1 MARNDKFQRMKLLRG
16 VALSVLL
23 GEETAPYEPNQFK
36 NLSVDV
42 ADVLSKRDG
51 AEKPSWVSVGAT
63 YASLSDDDEEFLR
76 EVLADLQR
84 EGVLIE
90 GLNPDN
96 PRWPFF
102 RLSSRAGE
110 ILAAQKALA
119 VAPSHVPFIPASES
133 KPGQPGH
140 SKHQEVTSMAEQ
152 PTGEAP
158 PKVFI
163 SYSWDD
169 EGHKQWVREF
179 AARLRGD
186 GVEAIIDQW
195 EVVPGDRLPL
205 FMEKAIREN
214 SYVLIVC
221 TPKYKEKSDNRKG
234 GVGYEGDI
242 MTAEVYAGANHRKF
256 IPVLRGG
263 SWSTA
268 IPSWLGGKY
277 SIDLSHTPY
286 SDDQYRD
293 LLATLHNMR
302 DQAPPVGPAPR
313 RPSPPEPIREA
324 VKKFL
329 PTQEGVSKEFEP
341 IKIVGVLADEVGEP
355 LNDGTRGSALYAV
368 PFKLNRSPST
378 EWSELFVRTWDRPP
392 SWTTS
397 HRPGIAQVQG
407 DRVVLTRTTLEE
419 VQKTHRDTLKLVVDA
434 VNKEIAELVRR
445 RRAAEQAKTEQS
457 QQHKENVRR
466 IADDI
471 KFD

>member
-1 MARNDKFQRMKLLRG
+1 MARHDKLQRMKLLRD

-23 GEETAPYEPNQFK
+23 GEHTVPYEPNQFK
-36 NLSVDV
+36 SLSVDV
-42 ADVLSKRDG
+42 ADVLSKRDN
-51 AEKPSWVSVGAT
+51 AEKPSWVSIGAT
-63 YASLSDDDEEFLR
+63 YASLSDDDEELLR

-90 GLNPDN
+90 GLNSDN

-102 RLSSRAGE
+102 RLSSRAEE
-110 ILAAQKALA
+110 ILASQKSLP
-119 VAPSHVPFIPASES
+119 VAPSLLPPAEGP
-133 KPGQPGH
+133 KPGQPGPAN
-140 SKHQEVTSMAEQ
+140 HQEVTPMPDRQ
-152 PTGEAP
+152 PDEAP

-169 EGHKQWVREF
+169 EGHKQWVRDF
-179 AARLRGD
+179 AARLRAD

-195 EVVPGDRLPL
+195 AVVPGDRLPH

-263 SWSTA
+263 SWTTA

-277 SIDLSHTPY
+277 SIDLSGSPY
-286 SDDQYRD
+286 SEDQYRD

-329 PTQEGVSKEFEP
+329 PTQEDTNKEFEP
-341 IKIVGVLADEVGEP
+341 VRIVGVLADEVGEP
-355 LNDGTRGSALYAV
+355 LNDGTQGSALYAV
-368 PFKLNRSPST
+368 PFKLNRTPST
-378 EWSELFVRTWDRPP
+378 EWADLFIRTWDHPP
-392 SWTTS
+392 QFTTS
-397 HRPGIAQVQG
+397 HRPGIARVQG
-407 DRVVLTRTTLEE
+407 DRIILVGTTIEE
-419 VQKTHRDTLKLVVDA
+419 VKKTHRDTLKLVVDT
-434 VNKEIAELVRR
+434 VNKEIGEYVRR
-445 RRAAEQAKTEQS
+445 RRASEQAKTDQS

-466 IADDI
+466 IANDLT
-471 KFD
+471 FD

>member
-1 MARNDKFQRMKLLRG
+1 MARNDKLQRMKLLRD

-23 GEETAPYEPNQFK
+23 GEEAVPYEPNQFK

-42 ADVLSKRDG
+42 ADVLSKRDN
-51 AEKPSWVSVGAT
+51 AEKPSWVSLGAT
-63 YASLSDDDEEFLR
+63 YASLSEDDEELLR

-90 GLNPDN
+90 GLNADN

-102 RLSSRAGE
+102 RLSSRAEE
-110 ILAAQKALA
+110 ILASQKSVA
-119 VAPSHVPFIPASES
+119 VAPSSRSLVPAGGF

-140 SKHQEVTSMAEQ
+140 LSQPEVISMAER
-152 PTGEAP
+152 PTDETP

-169 EGHKQWVREF
+169 EGHKQWVRDF
-179 AARLRGD
+179 AARLRAD

-195 EVVPGDRLPL
+195 AVVPGDRLPL

-256 IPVLRGG
+256 IPVLRAGN
-263 SWSTA
+263 WATA

-277 SIDLSHTPY
+277 SIDLSGTPY
-286 SDDQYRD
+286 SEDQYRD

-313 RPSPPEPIREA
+313 RPSRPEPIREA

-329 PTQEGVSKEFEP
+329 PTQEDTAKEFEP
-341 IKIVGVLADEVGEP
+341 VKIVGVLADEVGEP

-368 PFKLNRSPST
+368 PFKLNRTPST
-378 EWSELFVRTWDRPP
+378 EWAELFVRTWDHPP
-392 SWTTS
+392 QFTTS

-407 DRVVLTRTTLEE
+407 DRVVLTRTTIEE
-419 VQKTHRDTLKLVVDA
+419 VQKAHRDTLKLVVDA

-445 RRAAEQAKTEQS
+445 RRADEQAKAEQS
-457 QQHKENVRR
+457 HQHKENVRR
-466 IADDI
+466 IADDL

>member
-1 MARNDKFQRMKLLRG
+1 M
-16 VALSVLL
+16 
-23 GEETAPYEPNQFK
+23 
-36 NLSVDV
+36 
-42 ADVLSKRDG
+42 
-51 AEKPSWVSVGAT
+51 
-63 YASLSDDDEEFLR
+63 DDR
-76 EVLADLQR
+76 
-84 EGVLIE
+84 
-90 GLNPDN
+90 
-96 PRWPFF
+96 
-102 RLSSRAGE
+102 
-110 ILAAQKALA
+110 
-119 VAPSHVPFIPASES
+119 
-133 KPGQPGH
+133 
-140 SKHQEVTSMAEQ
+140 
-152 PTGEAP
+152 PTGDAP

-169 EGHKQWVREF
+169 ESHKQWVRDF
-179 AARLRGD
+179 ATRLRAD
-186 GVEAIIDQW
+186 GVEAILDQW

-256 IPVLRGG
+256 IPVLRRG
-263 SWSTA
+263 SWATA
-268 IPSWLGGKY
+268 VPSWLGGKY
-277 SIDLSHTPY
+277 SIDLSGTPY
-286 SDDQYRD
+286 LEDQYRD
-293 LLATLHNMR
+293 LVATLHNMR
-302 DQAPPVGPAPR
+302 DQAPPVGPTPR
-313 RPSPPEPIREA
+313 RSSRPQPIREA

-329 PTQEGVSKEFEP
+329 PTQEDTTKEFEP
-341 IKIVGVLADEVGEP
+341 IRIEGVLADEVGEP

-368 PFKLNRSPST
+368 PFKLNRTPST

-397 HRPGIAQVQG
+397 HRPGIARVQG

-419 VQKTHRDTLKLVVDA
+419 VKKTHRDTLKLVVDS
-434 VNKEIAELVRR
+434 VNKETAELVRR
-445 RRAAEQAKTEQS
+445 RRVAEQAKTEQS